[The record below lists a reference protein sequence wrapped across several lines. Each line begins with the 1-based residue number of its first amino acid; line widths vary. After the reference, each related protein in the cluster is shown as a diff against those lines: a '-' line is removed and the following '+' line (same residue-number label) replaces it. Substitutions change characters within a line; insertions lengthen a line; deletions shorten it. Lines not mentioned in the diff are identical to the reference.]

1 MPDDQP
7 YVLALRRIEEARK
20 AQAVR
25 LDLSGLGLKTL
36 PPEVGQLSSL
46 QTLDLQSNQLA
57 SVPESLG
64 QLSSLQTLNLDGNQ
78 LASVPELLGQLSS
91 LQSLNL
97 NRNQLASVPE
107 SLGQLSSLQTLNLN
121 RNQLARVPESL
132 GQLSSLQTLTLEHNQ
147 LASLPESLGQLSSL
161 QLLSLASNQLASLPE
176 SLGQLSSLQSLRL
189 DQNQLASLPESLLK
203 LTNLRVLLLHENPA
217 LKLPQEVLG
226 KLTEDAD
233 EAAKPADILDYY
245 FGTLRAARPL
255 LEGKLI
261 LVGRGEVGKTSLVK
275 RLVDDTFD
283 PKEKMTEGIRITEW
297 PLKLGRAETARMNVW
312 DFGGQEIMHSTHQF
326 FLTERSLYLV
336 VLNGREGLEDEDA
349 HYWLKM
355 VESFG
360 AGSPAIVVLN
370 KIKGTPFEL
379 NERDLRKRYPFV
391 KAFVK
396 TDCEGKR
403 PPGIAELRKL
413 IRKETN
419 ALDGIRAAFPESW
432 FGIKGRLGEMTE
444 KGENYLRPEAYA
456 EICEEHGEKDPTKQ
470 KQLAGFL
477 HVLGIALNY
486 AEDARLR
493 HTHVL
498 NPHWVTNGIYK
509 ILNAETV
516 QKNHGD
522 LRLED
527 VATILP
533 RKDYP
538 GDMQRYLCDLMHRF
552 ELWFSFP
559 DDGDHYLIPQLLPKQ
574 TPEAVDDFDR
584 SPTLDF
590 EYTYPVMMPEGLLP
604 RFIVRTHSLS
614 SGQPRWRSGVVLQ
627 MRDNQA
633 LVYGHL
639 SERRVRISVTGPEAG
654 RERLLSV
661 IRFDFE
667 HVHKEISG
675 LQVTERLVPQAANI
689 AIAHEELLALEAAGE
704 KEVLRVVDGQL
715 VRASVAEMLN
725 RVDPKGFRH
734 EPPESAAANRLPE
747 LFYSYAHEDERHLNQ
762 LQKHLNVL
770 VTDRLMSH
778 WYDRD
783 IPPGDEWDPKID
795 ERIRSADIILLIV
808 SPSFLA
814 SKYIRE
820 KEMKIALERHEAGE
834 ARVIPVILEECLW
847 ERRAVFK
854 KLQALP
860 KDARPVRNWQ
870 PQRYGWYDVAEQ
882 LEKIVEDLNR

>member
-1 MPDDQP
+1 MPEDEA
-7 YVLALRRIEEARK
+7 YAEALKRIEKARK
-20 AQAVR
+20 ARETR
-25 LDLSGLGLKTL
+25 LDLSKLGLETL
-36 PPEVGQLSSL
+36 PPEIGQLSSL
-46 QTLDLQSNQLA
+46 QRLVLHDNQLTTL
-57 SVPESLG
+57 PDSLG
-64 QLSSLQTLNLDGNQ
+64 QLSSLQD
-78 LASVPELLGQLSS
+78 LGLH
-91 LQSLNL
+91 
-97 NRNQLASVPE
+97 RNQLTTLPD
-107 SLGQLSSLQTLNLN
+107 SLI
-121 RNQLARVPESL
+121 
-132 GQLSSLQTLTLEHNQ
+132 
-147 LASLPESLGQLSSL
+147 
-161 QLLSLASNQLASLPE
+161 
-176 SLGQLSSLQSLRL
+176 
-189 DQNQLASLPESLLK
+189 K
-203 LTNLRVLLLHENPA
+203 LTSLRVLLLHDNPA
-217 LKLPQEVLG
+217 LKLPQAVLG
-226 KLTEDAD
+226 ANTWEVNT
-233 EAAKPADILDYY
+233 AAKPADILDYY
-245 FGTLRAARPL
+245 FGTLKAAKPL

-261 LVGRGEVGKTSLVK
+261 LVGRGAVGKTSLVK
-275 RLVDDTFD
+275 RLVDNTFD
-283 PKEKMTEGIRITEW
+283 PEEKMTEGIRITEW
-297 PLKLGRAETARMNVW
+297 PVKLGRAETARMNVW

-336 VLNGREGLEDEDA
+336 VLNGRDGREDEDA

-360 AGSPAIVVLN
+360 KGSPAIVVLN

-379 NERDLRKRYPFV
+379 NERDLKKSYPFV

-403 PPGIAELRKL
+403 PPGIAQLRKL

-419 ALDGIRAAFPESW
+419 ALDGIRASFPGSW
-432 FGIKGRLGEMTE
+432 FGIKNRLGEMAE
-444 KGENYLRPEAYA
+444 KGENYLRPETYA
-456 EICEEHGEKDPTKQ
+456 EICEEHGENDPEKQ
-470 KQLAGFL
+470 KQLSRFL

-493 HTHVL
+493 HAHVL
-498 NPHWVTNGIYK
+498 NPRWVTNGIYK
-509 ILNAETV
+509 ILNAKTI

-527 VATILP
+527 AGKILP

-538 GDMQRYLCDLMHRF
+538 EDMQKYLCELMRRF

-559 DDGDHYLIPQLLPKQ
+559 DDAEHYLIPQLLEKQ
-574 TPEAVDDFDR
+574 TPEAAGDFDR
-584 SPTLDF
+584 SATLEF

-614 SGQPRWRSGVVLQ
+614 VGQPRWRSGVILR

-639 SERRVRISVTGPEAG
+639 SERRVRISVSGPEAG

-661 IRFDFE
+661 IRRDFE
-667 HVHKEISG
+667 HVHKEIPG
-675 LQVTERLVPQAANI
+675 LQVTERLVPQVANI

-704 KEVLRVVDGQL
+704 KEVVRYVDGQV
-715 VRASVAEMLN
+715 VRASVTKMLN

-734 EPPESAAANRLPE
+734 EPPERAAGKRLPE

-770 VTDRLMSH
+770 VTDRLMPH

-783 IPPGDEWDPKID
+783 IPPGDEWDRKID

-820 KEMKIALERHEAGE
+820 KELKIALKRRESGE

-847 ERRAVFK
+847 KKRAVFK
-854 KLQALP
+854 GFTKLQALP
-860 KDARPVRNWQ
+860 KNAKPVRSWV
-870 PQRYGWYDVAEQ
+870 PQRNGWYDVAEK
-882 LEKIVEDLNR
+882 LEEIVEDLNKELKKSSAAG